1 MKNHKQTLVYAMTVG
16 ACAIL
21 AQAPADAQILPVYQD
36 VTKPIEQR
44 VEDALS
50 KMTLREKIGII
61 HAQSKFSS
69 PGVARLGIPELWCT
83 DGPHGIR
90 PDVLWDEWNQAG
102 CTNDSCTAFPA
113 LTCLAATWNPELAL
127 AYGQSIGEEARYRQK
142 AVLLGPGVNICRTPL
157 NGRSFEYMGED
168 PYLSGRMGVQYVQGV
183 QQQGVAVCVKHYALN
198 SNEHERYQSNANCD
212 ERTLREIYLPAF
224 EAAIKEGGAWTLMGG
239 YNLFRGQH
247 ACHNQY
253 LMNDIL
259 KGEWG
264 FDGAIISDWGGTQS
278 TMEAIFNGLDL
289 EYGTWTDGLQMGMTN
304 AYDNYMMANPYQ
316 KLIEEGKVGTQE
328 LDDKVRRV
336 LRLIFRTTMNPNRPF
351 GALNSEKHI
360 QTAINVGA
368 EGIVLLKNEA
378 PIPNP
383 SPLRR
388 KGVDSDATPLLP
400 LFGGALAQN
409 TNHSLHPVGGKDQGM
424 GASVLVVGENAVK
437 MMTVG
442 GGSSSLKAR
451 YEVSP
456 LDGLKKRLAGTQTK
470 VEWVRGYVG
479 DPGGEYNGVTTGQN
493 LNDSR
498 TPAELTA
505 EAVAKAKEA
514 DVVIFIGGLNKADH
528 MDAEGTDR
536 EQYGLPY
543 GQDELIEALAAANPR
558 LVVVNI
564 SGNAVAMPWVKKVP
578 AIVQDWYLGSEAG
591 TSLAAVLV
599 GDQNPS
605 GHLPMTWYASLD
617 QCSVYAPVL
626 KQGKKMVADPRR
638 YPGIERTDTVPHIW
652 DVYYDEGLYVGYR
665 WIDKQKLTPLFPFG
679 HGLSYTTFAISNAKL
694 SEANGQPAVT
704 VEVKNTGAVA
714 GAQVVQLYVQ
724 DVKASVDRPVKEL
737 KAFQKVFLQPGETKT
752 VTLALNER
760 AFQFYDEATKGWKA
774 EPGKFNFLIG
784 ASSQDIAQTVAYEL
798 K

>member
-1 MKNHKQTLVYAMTVG
+1 MNTSKKF
-16 ACAIL
+16 IL
-21 AQAPADAQILPVYQD
+21 AAVLSSAAMLSAQQFPLYLNLQAPL
-36 VTKPIEQR
+36 EQR
-44 VEDALS
+44 IEDALS
-50 KMTLREKIGII
+50 RMTLREKIGII

-69 PGVARLGIPELWCT
+69 PGVPRLGIPELWCT

-142 AVLLGPGVNICRTPL
+142 SVLLGPGVNICRTPL

-168 PYLSGRMGVQYVQGV
+168 PYLSGRMGVQYVKGV

-198 SNEHERYQSNANCD
+198 NNEHERYQSNAIVD

-224 EAAIKEGGAWTLMGG
+224 EAAIVEGGAWTLMGG

-253 LMNDIL
+253 LMNEVL

-278 TMEAIFNGLDL
+278 TMEAIYNGLDL
-289 EYGTWTDGLQMGMTN
+289 EYGTWTDGLQMGATN
-304 AYDNYMMANPYQ
+304 AYDNYMMADPYQ
-316 KLIEEGKVGTQE
+316 KLIEEGKVGTKE

-351 GALNSEKHI
+351 GSLNSEKHV
-360 QTAINVGA
+360 QTAISVGA
-368 EGIVLLKNEA
+368 EGIVLLQNNPLMQGKKQVA
-378 PIPNP
+378 P
-383 SPLRR
+383 
-388 KGVDSDATPLLP
+388 ALLP
-400 LFGGALAQN
+400 LDL
-409 TNHSLHPVGGKDQGM
+409 
-424 GASVLVVGENAVK
+424 ASVKNILVVGENAVK

-456 LDGLKKRLAGTQTK
+456 LDGLKARLAKTGTK

-536 EQYGLPY
+536 TQYGLPY
-543 GQDELIEALAAANPR
+543 GQDELIEALASANPR

-564 SGNAVAMPWVKKVP
+564 SGNAVAMPWAGKVP

-591 TSLAAVLV
+591 TSLTAVLV

-626 KQGKKMVADPRR
+626 KQGKQKVADPRR
-638 YPGIERTDTVPHIW
+638 YPGIARTDTVPNIW
-652 DVYYDEGLYVGYR
+652 DVYYEEGLYVGYR

-679 HGLSYTTFAISNAKL
+679 HGLSYTTFAINNEKL
-694 SEANGQPAVT
+694 IMNNDMPSVT
-704 VEVKNTGAVA
+704 VEVTNTGDRA
-714 GAQVVQLYVQ
+714 GAQVIQLYVQ
-724 DVKASVDRPVKEL
+724 DVKATVDRPVKEL
-737 KAFQKVFLQPGETKT
+737 KAFQKVFLQPGETQT
-752 VTLALNER
+752 VTLSLTER
-760 AFQFYDEATKGWKA
+760 AFQFYDEATHGWKA
-774 EPGKFNFLIG
+774 EPGKFNLLIG
-784 ASSQDIAQTVAYEL
+784 TSSQDIAKTVVYEL
-798 K
+798 

>member
-1 MKNHKQTLVYAMTVG
+1 MNTSKKF
-16 ACAIL
+16 IL
-21 AQAPADAQILPVYQD
+21 AAALSSAAMLSAQQLPLYLNLQAPL
-36 VTKPIEQR
+36 EQR
-44 VEDALS
+44 IEDALS
-50 KMTLREKIGII
+50 RMTLREKIGII

-69 PGVARLGIPELWCT
+69 PGVPRLGIPELWCT

-142 AVLLGPGVNICRTPL
+142 SVLLGPGVNICRTPL

-168 PYLSGRMGVQYVQGV
+168 PYLSGRMGVQYVKGV

-198 SNEHERYQSNANCD
+198 NNEHERYQSNAIVD

-224 EAAIKEGGAWTLMGG
+224 EAAIVEGGAWTLMGG

-253 LMNDIL
+253 LMNEVL

-278 TMEAIFNGLDL
+278 TMEAIYNGLDL
-289 EYGTWTDGLQMGMTN
+289 EYGTWTDGLQMGATN
-304 AYDNYMMANPYQ
+304 AYDNYMMADPYQ
-316 KLIEEGKVGTQE
+316 KLIEEGKVGTKE

-351 GALNSEKHI
+351 GSLNSEKHV

-368 EGIVLLKNEA
+368 EGIVLLQNNPLMQGKKQVA
-378 PIPNP
+378 P
-383 SPLRR
+383 
-388 KGVDSDATPLLP
+388 ALLP
-400 LFGGALAQN
+400 LDL
-409 TNHSLHPVGGKDQGM
+409 
-424 GASVLVVGENAVK
+424 ASVKNILVVGENAVK

-456 LDGLKKRLAGTQTK
+456 LDGLKARLAKTGTK

-536 EQYGLPY
+536 TQYGLPY
-543 GQDELIEALAAANPR
+543 GQDELIEALASANPR

-564 SGNAVAMPWVKKVP
+564 SGNAVAMPWAGKVP

-626 KQGKKMVADPRR
+626 KQGKQKVADPRR
-638 YPGIERTDTVPHIW
+638 YPGIARTDTVPNIW

-679 HGLSYTTFAISNAKL
+679 HGLSYTTFAINNEKL
-694 SEANGQPAVT
+694 IMNNDMPSVT
-704 VEVKNTGAVA
+704 VEVTNTGDRA
-714 GAQVVQLYVQ
+714 GAQVIQLYVQ
-724 DVKASVDRPVKEL
+724 DVKATVDRPVKEL
-737 KAFQKVFLQPGETKT
+737 KAFQKVFLQPGETQT
-752 VTLALNER
+752 VTLSLTER
-760 AFQFYDEATKGWKA
+760 AFQFYDEATHGWKA
-774 EPGKFNFLIG
+774 EPGKFNLLIG
-784 ASSQDIAQTVAYEL
+784 TSSQDIAKTVVYEL
-798 K
+798 

>member
-1 MKNHKQTLVYAMTVG
+1 MKNHKQTLIFAMTVG
-16 ACAIL
+16 ACAIS
-21 AQAPADAQILPVYQD
+21 AQAPADAQSLPVYQD
-36 VTKPIEQR
+36 LSKPIEER

-50 KMTLREKIGII
+50 RMTLREKIGII

-113 LTCLAATWNPELAL
+113 LTCLAATWNPDLAL

-198 SNEHERYQSNANCD
+198 SNEHQRYQSNANCD

-278 TMEAIFNGLDL
+278 TMEAIYNGLDL
-289 EYGTWTDGLQMGMTN
+289 EYGTWTDGLQMGATN
-304 AYDNYMMANPYQ
+304 AYDNYMMADPYQ
-316 KLIEEGKVGTQE
+316 KLIEEGKVGQE
-328 LDDKVRRV
+328 ELNDKVRRV

-360 QTAINVGA
+360 ETAINVGA
-368 EGIVLLKNEA
+368 EGIVLLQNNPLMQGKKQVAPAILPIDLTTVKN
-378 PIPNP
+378 I
-383 SPLRR
+383 
-388 KGVDSDATPLLP
+388 
-400 LFGGALAQN
+400 
-409 TNHSLHPVGGKDQGM
+409 
-424 GASVLVVGENAVK
+424 LVVGENAVK

-456 LDGLKKRLAGTQTK
+456 LDGLKKRLAGTQTN

-679 HGLSYTTFAISNAKL
+679 HGLSYTTFSISNAKL

-724 DVKASVDRPVKEL
+724 DVKACVDRPVKEL

-752 VTLALNER
+752 ITLALNER
-760 AFQFYDEATKGWKA
+760 AFQFYDEASKGWKA

>member
-1 MKNHKQTLVYAMTVG
+1 MNTSKNFILAAVLSSA
-16 ACAIL
+16 AIL
-21 AQAPADAQILPVYQD
+21 SAQQLPLYLNLQA
-36 VTKPIEQR
+36 PIEQR
-44 VEDALS
+44 IEDALNR
-50 KMTLREKIGII
+50 MTLREKIGII

-69 PGVARLGIPELWCT
+69 PGVPRLGIPELWCT

-142 AVLLGPGVNICRTPL
+142 SVLLGPGVNICRTPL

-168 PYLSGRMGVQYVQGV
+168 PYLSGRMGVQYVKGV

-198 SNEHERYQSNANCD
+198 NNEHERYQSNAIVD

-224 EAAIKEGGAWTLMGG
+224 EAAIVEGGAWTLMGG

-253 LMNDIL
+253 LMNEVL

-278 TMEAIFNGLDL
+278 TMEAIYNGLDL
-289 EYGTWTDGLQMGMTN
+289 EYGTWTDGLQMGATN

-316 KLIEEGKVGTQE
+316 KLIEEGKVGTKE

-351 GALNSEKHI
+351 GSLNSEKHV

-368 EGIVLLKNEA
+368 EGIVLLQNNPLMQGKKQVA
-378 PIPNP
+378 P
-383 SPLRR
+383 
-388 KGVDSDATPLLP
+388 ALLP
-400 LFGGALAQN
+400 LDL
-409 TNHSLHPVGGKDQGM
+409 
-424 GASVLVVGENAVK
+424 ASVKNILVVGENAVK

-456 LDGLKKRLAGTQTK
+456 LDGLKARLAKTGTK

-536 EQYGLPY
+536 TQYGLPY
-543 GQDELIEALAAANPR
+543 GQDELIEALVAANPR

-564 SGNAVAMPWVKKVP
+564 SGNAVEMPWANKVP

-626 KQGKKMVADPRR
+626 KQGKQKVADPRR
-638 YPGIERTDTVPHIW
+638 YPGIARTDTMPNIW

-679 HGLSYTTFAISNAKL
+679 HGLSYTTFEIKDEKL
-694 SEANGQPAVT
+694 GMKNDLPYVT
-704 VEVKNTGAVA
+704 VDVTNTGNRA
-714 GAQVVQLYVQ
+714 GAQVIQLYVQ

-752 VTLALNER
+752 VTLSLNER
-760 AFQFYDEATKGWKA
+760 AFQFYDEATKTWKA

-784 ASSQDIAQTVAYEL
+784 TSSKDIVKTVSYEL

>member
-1 MKNHKQTLVYAMTVG
+1 MKNTIQYIFFAATLLSASN
-16 ACAIL
+16 L
-21 AQAPADAQILPVYQD
+21 SAQATNNYPSSEGGKGGSSPLYLNLNA
-36 VTKPIEQR
+36 PIEQR
-44 VEDALS
+44 IEDALS
-50 KMTLREKIGII
+50 RMTLREKIGII

-69 PGVARLGIPELWCT
+69 PGVPRLGIPELWCT

-142 AVLLGPGVNICRTPL
+142 SVLLGPGVNICRTPL

-168 PYLSGRMGVQYVQGV
+168 PYLSGRMGVQYVKGV

-198 SNEHERYQSNANCD
+198 NNEHERYQSNVNCD

-224 EAAIKEGGAWTLMGG
+224 EAAITEGGAWTLMGG

-253 LMNDIL
+253 LMNEVL

-278 TMEAIFNGLDL
+278 TMEAIYNGLDL
-289 EYGTWTDGLQMGMTN
+289 EYGTWTDGLQMGATN
-304 AYDNYMMANPYQ
+304 AYDNYMMADPYQ
-316 KLIEEGKVGTQE
+316 KLIEEGKVGTKE

-351 GALNSEKHI
+351 GALNSEKHT

-368 EGIVLLKNEA
+368 EGIVLLRNEKMKELNNET
-378 PIPNP
+378 I
-383 SPLRR
+383 
-388 KGVDSDATPLLP
+388 LP
-400 LFGGALAQN
+400 LNLS
-409 TNHSLHPVGGKDQGM
+409 TVKKI
-424 GASVLVVGENAVK
+424 VVVGENAVK

-456 LDGLKKRLAGTQTK
+456 LDGLKARLANTGTK

-528 MDAEGTDR
+528 MDAEGSDR

-543 GQDELIEALAAANPR
+543 GQDELIEALAEANPR

-679 HGLSYTTFAISNAKL
+679 HGLSYTTFAMNNEKL
-694 SEANGQPAVT
+694 IMNNGQPAVT
-704 VEVKNTGAVA
+704 VEVTNTGDRA
-714 GAQVVQLYVQ
+714 GAQVIQLYVQ

-737 KAFQKVFLQPGETKT
+737 KAFQKVFLQPGETQT
-752 VTLALNER
+752 VTLSLNER
-760 AFQFYDEATKGWKA
+760 AFQFYDEATHSWKA
-774 EPGKFNFLIG
+774 EPGKFNLLIG
-784 ASSQDIAQTVAYEL
+784 TSSKDIAKTVVYEL
-798 K
+798 

>member
-1 MKNHKQTLVYAMTVG
+1 MKTIKFLYIAG
-16 ACAIL
+16 SAALL
-21 AQAPADAQILPVYQD
+21 AGSAAAQQLPLYLDTTQ
-36 VTKPIEQR
+36 PIEQR
-44 VEDALS
+44 IEDALGR
-50 KMTLREKIGII
+50 MTLREKIGII

-168 PYLSGRMGVQYVQGV
+168 PYLSGRMGVQYVKGV

-198 SNEHERYQSNANCD
+198 NNEHERYQSNANVD

-224 EAAIKEGGAWTLMGG
+224 EAAIVEGGAWTLMGG
-239 YNLFRGQH
+239 YNLFRDQH

-253 LMNDIL
+253 LMNEVL

-278 TMEAIFNGLDL
+278 TMEAIYNGLDL
-289 EYGTWTDGLQMGMTN
+289 EYGTWTDGLQMGATN
-304 AYDNYMMANPYQ
+304 AYDNYMMAAPYLQ
-316 KLIEEGKVGTQE
+316 LIEQGKVGQE
-328 LDDKVRRV
+328 ELNDKVRRV

-351 GALNSEKHI
+351 GSLNSEKHV

-368 EGIVLLKNEA
+368 EGIVLLQNNPLMQGKKQMADPILPIDLGSVKN
-378 PIPNP
+378 I
-383 SPLRR
+383 
-388 KGVDSDATPLLP
+388 
-400 LFGGALAQN
+400 
-409 TNHSLHPVGGKDQGM
+409 
-424 GASVLVVGENAVK
+424 LVVGENAVK

-456 LDGLKKRLAGTQTK
+456 LDGLKARLAKTGTK

-505 EAVAKAKEA
+505 EAVEKAKQA

-536 EQYGLPY
+536 LQYGLPY
-543 GQDELIEALAAANPR
+543 GQDELIEALAEANPR

-617 QCSVYAPVL
+617 QCSVHAPVL
-626 KQGKKMVADPRR
+626 KEGKQKVADPRR
-638 YPGIERTDTVPHIW
+638 YPGIARTDTVPNIW
-652 DVYYDEGLYVGYR
+652 DIYYDEGLYVGYR
-665 WIDKQKLTPLFPFG
+665 WIDKQKLQPLFPFG
-679 HGLSYTTFAISNAKL
+679 HGLSYTTFEVANAKCQMSGAL
-694 SEANGQPAVT
+694 PTVT
-704 VEVKNTGAVA
+704 VEVKNTGDCA
-714 GAQVVQLYVQ
+714 GAQVIQLYVQ
-724 DVKASVDRPVKEL
+724 DVKSSVERPVKEL
-737 KAFQKVFLQPGETKT
+737 KAFQKVFLQPGETQT
-752 VTLALNER
+752 VSLSLNER
-760 AFQFYDEATKGWKA
+760 AFQFYDADAKAWRA

-784 ASSQDIAQTVAYEL
+784 TSSQDIKAIVAYDMQ
-798 K
+798 

>member
-1 MKNHKQTLVYAMTVG
+1 MNTFKYLYIAATAAMAAGT
-16 ACAIL
+16 
-21 AQAPADAQILPVYQD
+21 APAQQLPLYLDA
-36 VTKPIEQR
+36 TKPIEQR
-44 VEDALS
+44 VEDALAR
-50 KMTLREKIGII
+50 MTLREKIGVI

-69 PGVARLGIPELWCT
+69 PGVPRLGIPELWCT

-168 PYLSGRMGVQYVQGV
+168 PYLSGRMGVQYVKGV

-198 SNEHERYQSNANCD
+198 NNEHERYQSNANVD

-253 LMNDIL
+253 LMNEVL

-278 TMEAIFNGLDL
+278 TMEAIYNGLDL
-289 EYGTWTDGLQMGMTN
+289 EYGTWTDGLQMGLTN
-304 AYDNYMMANPYQ
+304 AYDNYLMATPYL
-316 KLIEEGKVGTQE
+316 KLIEEGKVGQE
-328 LDDKVRRV
+328 ELNDKVRRV

-351 GALNSEKHI
+351 GSLNSEKHV

-368 EGIVLLKNEA
+368 EGIVLLQN
-378 PIPNP
+378 NP
-383 SPLRR
+383 LMEG
-388 KGVDSDATPLLP
+388 KKQVADPLLP
-400 LFGGALAQN
+400 INLG
-409 TNHSLHPVGGKDQGM
+409 
-424 GASVLVVGENAVK
+424 SVKNILVVGENAVK

-456 LDGLKKRLAGTQTK
+456 LDGLKARLAKTGTK

-505 EAVAKAKEA
+505 EAVEKAKKA

-536 EQYGLPY
+536 TQYGLPY
-543 GQDELIEALAAANPR
+543 GQDELIEALAEANPR

-617 QCSVYAPVL
+617 QCSVHAPVL
-626 KQGKKMVADPRR
+626 KEGKQRVSDPRR
-638 YPGIERTDTVPHIW
+638 YPGIARTDTVPNIW
-652 DVYYDEGLYVGYR
+652 DIYYDEGLYVGYR
-665 WIDKQKLTPLFPFG
+665 WIDKQKLQPLFPFG
-679 HGLSYTTFAISNAKL
+679 HGLSYTTFEMSNCKL
-694 SEANGQPAVT
+694 QMTNDMPAVT
-704 VEVKNTGAVA
+704 VEVKNTGNRA
-714 GAQVVQLYVQ
+714 GAQVIQLYVQ
-724 DVKASVDRPVKEL
+724 DVKSSVDRPVKEL
-737 KAFQKVFLQPGETKT
+737 KAFQKVFLQPGETQI
-752 VTLALNER
+752 VSLSLNER
-760 AFQFYDEATKGWKA
+760 AFQFYDADAQAWRA

-784 ASSQDIAQTVAYEL
+784 TSSQDIKATVAYEMQ
-798 K
+798 